1 MNQEQ
6 RLSLNK
12 DMSEDQIYRAVVDI
26 VKWIGTSKIHLAME
40 HLNWEWYTLGAVP
53 EPAQIFD
60 AFVERGVEAVKSV
73 IRNGDNVRMS
83 SGGIEAVA
91 CMQENGD
98 IYLSLRFVLEEWD
111 NYL

>member
-1 MNQEQ
+1 MSPEQ
-6 RLSLNK
+6 RLSINK

-26 VKWIGTSKIHLAME
+26 VKWINTSKIHLVME
-40 HLNWEWYTLGAVP
+40 HLNWEWYGIGGVP
-53 EPAQIFD
+53 DPAQIFD

-73 IRNGDNVRMS
+73 IRNGSSVRLS

-91 CMQENGD
+91 YMHDDGD
-98 IYLSLRFVLEEWD
+98 ISLSLRYVLEEWD

>member
-12 DMSEDQIYRAVVDI
+12 NMSEDQIYRAVVDI
-26 VKWIGTSKIHLAME
+26 VKWINTSKIHLAME
-40 HLNWEWYTLGAVP
+40 HLNREWYTIGVVP

-60 AFVERGVEAVKSV
+60 AFVERGVEAVKSA
-73 IRNGDNVRMS
+73 IRNGSDVRLS
-83 SGGIEAVA
+83 SGGIEAVVHTHDD
-91 CMQENGD
+91 GD
-98 IYLSLRFVLEEWD
+98 ISLSLRFVLEEWD